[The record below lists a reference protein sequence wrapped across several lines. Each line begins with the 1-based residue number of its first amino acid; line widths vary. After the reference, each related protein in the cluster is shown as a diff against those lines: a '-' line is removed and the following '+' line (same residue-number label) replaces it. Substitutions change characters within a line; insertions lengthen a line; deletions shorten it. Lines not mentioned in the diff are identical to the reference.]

1 MDSYTITIAPNDDSG
16 NSTTLVVDTSGDQ
29 VVITDVHLHAA
40 GGLSGGTM
48 PTVDFG
54 LLLRAVGTSPSG
66 QPRIETAPADI
77 PAQAETAASPVDSTE
92 PTSGSTEEP
101 EPMKAFRS
109 PRAKRTASTTAEPK
123 RPRSRRNAAANAATP
138 EQITDSTRRRGT
150 TAAPTNRAATKKVAV
165 KKAAV
170 KKATAKKAAVKEAAV
185 KEAAVKEAAA
195 PTAGGGRAYRR
206 MPDDFRAVYQQTSS
220 PAAIADHYGVPR
232 YTAHGWIRRIKAGN

>member
-77 PAQAETAASPVDSTE
+77 PAQAETAAPPVDSTE
-92 PTSGSTEEP
+92 PTSSSTEEP

-109 PRAKRTASTTAEPK
+109 PRAKRTASTTAERK
-123 RPRSRRNAAANAATP
+123 RPRSRRNAAVNAATP
-138 EQITDSTRRRGT
+138 EQTTDSTRRRGT
-150 TAAPTNRAATKKVAV
+150 TAAPTNRAATKAAV

-170 KKATAKKAAVKEAAV
+170 KKATAKKAAVKEAA
-185 KEAAVKEAAA
+185 A
-195 PTAGGGRAYRR
+195 PTAGGARAYRR